1 VVARPGSGK
10 ERALLAKI
18 ESVALVGTEA
28 RPVQVEVFVGQ
39 GVPTFRVV
47 GLPSA
52 SVREAEQRVRGA
64 LEESSERWP
73 PHKIVAN
80 LAPGALRKEG
90 THFDLAIALAVVA
103 ADKRLDP
110 AVLQDVVA
118 VGELALDGRL
128 RPIRGTLAAAI
139 MCRDL
144 GRSRLICPRP
154 NAAEALLVE
163 GIQGVV
169 PVSNLAECLDFLRGK
184 TEIPPLEKPERPSTM
199 SFGGDMRD
207 ICGAQSARRALEI
220 AAAGG
225 HNVFLVGP
233 PGAGKTMLAKR
244 LPGILPRLDNSEALE
259 VTRIYSIAG
268 LLGEEATLIED
279 RPFRSP
285 HHHISVS
292 GLVGGGSGF
301 ARPGEISLAHNGVL
315 FLDELSLYKRDVID
329 ALRAPVEEGRVRIAR
344 SGGTISYPCRLS
356 LIAASNPCPCGFW
369 GDEIQACNCSQ
380 MALQSHKRK
389 VSGPLM
395 DRFDM
400 QVSMKRLT
408 QEQILTGQRGD
419 PSEVVRKR
427 VENARSIQRDR
438 YGTGSCTNASAPV
451 DVDAVLEKPE
461 GNLFV
466 RSAMSAGLTGRGLTR
481 AWRVARTIADLEE
494 SDEISGEHLGEA
506 LIMRLHGVVSETAA

>member
-1 VVARPGSGK
+1 M
-10 ERALLAKI
+10 LAKI

-28 RPVQVEVFVGQ
+28 RPVQIEVFVGQ
-39 GVPTFRVV
+39 GVPTFRIV
-47 GLPSA
+47 GLPST

-90 THFDLAIALAVVA
+90 THFDLAIALAVAA
-103 ADKRLDP
+103 ADERLDP
-110 AVLQDVVA
+110 AALQEVVA

-128 RPIRGTLAAAI
+128 RPIRGTLAAAM
-139 MCRDL
+139 MCRDS
-144 GRSRLICPRP
+144 GRSRLICPRQ
-154 NAAEALLVE
+154 NASEALLVE
-163 GIQGVV
+163 GIQEVV
-169 PVSNLAECLDFLRGK
+169 PASNLGECLAFLRGK
-184 TEIPPLEKPERPSTM
+184 IEIPPLKKSARPPRR
-199 SFGGDMRD
+199 SFGGDLQD

-225 HNVFLVGP
+225 HNLFLVGP

-244 LPGILPRLDNSEALE
+244 LPGILPRLDNGEALE
-259 VTRIYSIAG
+259 VTRIYSVAG
-268 LLGEEATLIED
+268 LLGEEATLIDD

-292 GLVGGGSGF
+292 GLVGGGSGL
-301 ARPGEISLAHNGVL
+301 ARPGEISLAHHGVL

-329 ALRAPVEEGRVRIAR
+329 ALRAPVEEGMVRIAR
-344 SGGTISYPCRLS
+344 SGGTISYPCRFS
-356 LIAASNPCPCGFW
+356 MIAASNPCPCGFW
-369 GDEIQACNCSQ
+369 GDETQPCNCSRVT
-380 MALQSHKRK
+380 LQSHRRK

-427 VENARSIQRDR
+427 VEDARTIQRDR
-438 YGTGSCTNASAPV
+438 YGTGSRTNASAPI
-451 DVDAVLEKPE
+451 DIDALVETPE
-461 GNLFV
+461 GKLFV
-466 RSAMSAGLTGRGLTR
+466 ETAMSGGLTGRGLTR
-481 AWRVARTIADLEE
+481 AWRVARTIADLERSE
-494 SDEISGEHLGEA
+494 EINGEHLGEA
-506 LIMRLHGVVSETAA
+506 LLMRLHGVVSETAA